1 MKLTFSLI
9 IIVAYLNYL
18 FIGNLGIFR
27 EYFLIIIDNVV
38 TFYKDVGFKSFFENF
53 FMGLYIQRFTY

>member
-53 FMGLYIQRFTY
+53 LK